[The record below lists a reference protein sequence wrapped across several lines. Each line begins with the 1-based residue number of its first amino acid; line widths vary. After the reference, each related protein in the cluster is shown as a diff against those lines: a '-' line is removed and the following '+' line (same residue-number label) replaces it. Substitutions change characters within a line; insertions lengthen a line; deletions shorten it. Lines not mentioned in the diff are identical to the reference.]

1 MSPHIL
7 SPLSL
12 VRDSLCLSDSREN
25 VFPQTGSQGTGRET
39 IHQLCLSVFISPQS
53 SSTNCPLFLL
63 LSSASVS
70 VPRRLAGNIVSLQVI
85 TVYYKTLQGLERSL
99 VPLMHSSESL
109 FIVFANDVI
118 PHRKTKCTSSHV
130 THCPKPSHLLP
141 YTDL

>member
-25 VFPQTGSQGTGRET
+25 VFPQTGSQGAGRET
-39 IHQLCLSVFISPQS
+39 PPPAMSECVHLSSEFIHQLPPLPSAVFSFCQ
-53 SSTNCPLFLL
+53 FLEDWQET
-63 LSSASVS
+63 
-70 VPRRLAGNIVSLQVI
+70 VSLQAI
-85 TVYYKTLQGLERSL
+85 TVYFKTLQGLKRSL
-99 VPLMHSSESL
+99 VPLIHSSESL